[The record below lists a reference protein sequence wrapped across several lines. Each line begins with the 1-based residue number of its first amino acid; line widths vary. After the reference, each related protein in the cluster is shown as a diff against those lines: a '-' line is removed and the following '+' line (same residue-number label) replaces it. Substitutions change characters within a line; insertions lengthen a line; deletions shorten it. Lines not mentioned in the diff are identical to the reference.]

1 MRTVGS
7 QYVSLKI
14 WKLNL
19 FYKLASVFQHSHYS
33 QYDKIVSFDRKM
45 YLKQKLYLYWFV
57 SIIAINLISG
67 KPKSDINLQKI
78 YQNVEAKLEE
88 QLKQKMLNGSTSSY
102 HSKRR
107 SNHMWVKVGYG
118 KALETGI
125 IILVNQVTAVM
136 RCLHLDEIMW
146 VSLC

>member
-14 WKLNL
+14 WKTQ
-19 FYKLASVFQHSHYS
+19 FFSKLS
-33 QYDKIVSFDRKM
+33 QYDKIISFHRKIS
-45 YLKQKLYLYWFV
+45 LKQKLYQYWFV

-67 KPKSDINLQKI
+67 EQKSDINLQKI

-88 QLKQKMLNGSTSSY
+88 QLKQKMLDGSTSSY

-118 KALETGI
+118 KAI
-125 IILVNQVTAVM
+125 
-136 RCLHLDEIMW
+136 
-146 VSLC
+146 